1 MKNKSI
7 EKIYSRN
14 TQYGSSLYF
23 LKLPHNCQK
32 IQILSSNSKFIFYV
46 LNNSFF
52 YTRLAFAFDLEK
64 DFYYVHVN
72 IGAFFLQLHFEV
84 LHVFFSAFYF
94 FVVGKDVDIFNE
106 FGFGVFL
113 CVFDNIY
120 LSIFIYRKII
130 HKYQFFS
137 YIEKNNVYIW
147 RKNIKNILY
156 IEFIQ
161 NIFLVYFL
169 YVLKINFSIWV
180 I

>member
-1 MKNKSI
+1 MYLIIAFSI
-7 EKIYSRN
+7 LDQLLLLILRKIFI
-14 TQYGSSLYF
+14 TFTL
-23 LKLPHNCQK
+23 
-32 IQILSSNSKFIFYV
+32 ILA
-46 LNNSFF
+46 L
-52 YTRLAFAFDLEK
+52 
-64 DFYYVHVN
+64 
-72 IGAFFLQLHFEV
+72 FFLQLHFEV

-106 FGFGVFL
+106 FGFGVCL

-169 YVLKINFSIWV
+169 YVLKINFSI
-180 I
+180 